1 MDLLLNRTGA
11 NAGDLVFVNGAC
23 PITDGYSD
31 VVAQRLY
38 IMLRTFQ
45 GEWYMNETHGV
56 PYLQSILGYKVRKSV
71 VDRILQEKILAEEGV
86 AEIVFFVSTMSN
98 TREYSC
104 NFRVRSKT
112 GEIIEDTLE
121 GFMV

>member
-1 MDLLLNRTGA
+1 MDLLLNRNGP
-11 NAGDLVFVNGAC
+11 NGSDMVFVNGAC
-23 PITDGYSD
+23 PTTSDYAD

-45 GEWYMNETHGV
+45 GEWYLNENHGV
-56 PYLQSILGYKVRKSV
+56 PYLQSILGHKIRKSV

-86 AEIVFFVSTMSN
+86 AEIVLFISSLSDE
-98 TREYSC
+98 REYTC
-104 NFRVRSKT
+104 TFRVRSKT

-121 GFMV
+121 GFQV